1 MKRSAPGDHFTPTM
15 RKRSRYDDLQ
25 IDQTVDNDEL
35 DEDVTQLRSPSPQS
49 IMGQRVREILEMLSR
64 VESQVEYL
72 QEEREEI
79 LRAHEKDVE
88 RYEDRI
94 DMLDEEVRYQQA
106 VIDVISNDVDR
117 LEEETAGQKREI
129 EEFIQREHRDTVARN
144 NRLAAFKDQ
153 IIGLVENVKL

>member
-15 RKRSRYDDLQ
+15 RKRSKYDDLQ
-25 IDQTVDNDEL
+25 TDQTVDNDEL

-49 IMGQRVREILEMLSR
+49 IMGRHVREILEMLSR

-94 DMLDEEVRYQQA
+94 DVLDEEVRYQQA
-106 VIDVISNDVDR
+106 VIDVMSNDVDR
-117 LEEETAGQKREI
+117 LEEETAGQKKEI
-129 EEFIQREHRDTVARN
+129 EEFIEQARRDTVARN
-144 NRLAAFKDQ
+144 NRLAALKDQ
-153 IIGLVENVKL
+153 IIGLVENAKL